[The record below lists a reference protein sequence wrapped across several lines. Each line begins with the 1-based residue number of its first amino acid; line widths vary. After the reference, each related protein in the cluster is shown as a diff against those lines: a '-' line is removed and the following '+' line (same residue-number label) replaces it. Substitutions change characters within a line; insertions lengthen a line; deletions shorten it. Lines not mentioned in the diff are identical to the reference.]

1 MRLAPSLAAAAALL
15 LSTVFVHAREPEAV
29 PSVDLERYVGT
40 WYEQAHLPLFFQ
52 RNCVA
57 NTTAQYALREDGRID
72 VVNQCDDAD
81 GRRIEA
87 TAIAHRVGDSTS
99 KLEVR
104 FAPAFLS
111 FLPMVWG
118 DYWILDLDPDYRW
131 AIVGSPDRKYLW
143 FLTREQAFPGD
154 RLDALVARAQDMGFD
169 TSKLIRTVQTSTP

>member
-57 NTTAQYALREDGRID
+57 NTTAQYALREGGRID

>member
-72 VVNQCDDAD
+72 VVNQCDDKD
-81 GRRIEA
+81 GDRIEA
-87 TAIAHRVGDSTS
+87 TAIARRVGDSTS

>member
-1 MRLAPSLAAAAALL
+1 MHLARSLAAAAALM
-15 LSTVFVHAREPEAV
+15 LSSLAAHAGDVEAV
-29 PSVDLERYVGT
+29 PSVDLARYAGT

-57 NTTAQYALREDGRID
+57 NTTAHYTLREDGRID
-72 VVNQCDDAD
+72 VVNQCDDKD
-81 GRRIEA
+81 GDRIEA
-87 TAIAHRVGDSTS
+87 TAIARRVGDSTS

-131 AIVGSPDRKYLW
+131 AIVGSPDRRYLW
-143 FLTREQAFPGD
+143 FLTREQAFPEAQ
-154 RLDALVARAQDMGFD
+154 LDALVGKARAMGFD
-169 TSKLIRTVQTSTP
+169 TTHLIRTAQ